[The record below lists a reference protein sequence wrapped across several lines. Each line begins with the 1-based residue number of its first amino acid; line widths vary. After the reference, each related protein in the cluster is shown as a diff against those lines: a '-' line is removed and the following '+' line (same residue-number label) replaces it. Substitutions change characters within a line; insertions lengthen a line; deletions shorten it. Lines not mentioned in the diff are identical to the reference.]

1 MMSTM
6 QDLKVKFSKEKEI
19 LKNSTENKD
28 IT

>member
-6 QDLKVKFSKEKEI
+6 QDFKVKFHKEKEI